1 MYKNLRNSSTYK
13 VNIVRKLF
21 LDEGSLRDGHLRKIK
36 EGIFIQQAK
45 TKSKI
50 INDDDGLVLSNQWK
64 PIIPVLE
71 EKTLEKLGE
80 NKFPVVTFNH
90 YNLRSNARPRP
101 SVNYR

>member
-1 MYKNLRNSSTYK
+1 MRNKFNHKIDWRNSRLICK
-13 VNIVRKLF
+13 
-21 LDEGSLRDGHLRKIK
+21 ERDGHLRKIK

-71 EKTLEKLGE
+71 EKTLEKLWE
-80 NKFPVVTFNH
+80 NKFPVVTFNQ